1 MTAAAWVVRSGK
13 LGERDQVALTQ
24 GCSGGGW
31 EEIPDLTACTTR
43 TEVATVVES
52 VLGGESRSRVQ
63 NAVAQLWALRGRI
76 APGDV
81 LVMPMKTTKQLALG
95 RVTAGYRYLSEN
107 PPALRHVV
115 AVDWQRTDLP
125 RSAVKQDLLYTL
137 GSVLTVFAPSKNNA
151 VARLEHLLAHG
162 TDPGAV
168 EALPVPRRA
177 GAAPVTETDGSVD
190 SPELST
196 DFEQAATDQIL
207 TRIGEDFTGHELAR
221 LVTAVLE
228 AEGFRCDM
236 SPPGPDGGIDITAG
250 RGPLGLDTPT
260 LLVQVKSGGQVGA
273 PVVSQLQGVMSTQG
287 ADQGLLVA
295 WDGLTRPAREQ
306 MRHHRLRIRVWEAAD
321 VVDAVLRNYARLP
334 SDIQTLLPLKQVW
347 MLSNLDD

>member
-1 MTAAAWVVRSGK
+1 MTASAWVVRSGR
-13 LGERDQVALTQ
+13 LGERDQAALAE

-31 EEIPDLTACTTR
+31 EEIPDLTACTSRADIT
-43 TEVATVVES
+43 AVVEP
-52 VLGGESRSRVQ
+52 VLVGESKGRVQ

-76 APGDV
+76 TPGDL
-81 LVMPMKTTKQLALG
+81 LVMPMKTTKQIALG
-95 RVTAGYRYLSEN
+95 RVTEGYRYRSDS
-107 PPALRHVV
+107 PPAMRHTVS
-115 AVDWQRTDLP
+115 VDWQRTDLP

-151 VARLEHLLAHG
+151 VSRLEHLLQYG

-168 EALPVPRRA
+168 EALPILTGTGTA
-177 GAAPVTETDGSVD
+177 STESDNSVD

-228 AEGFRCDM
+228 AEGLRCDM

-250 RGPLGLDTPT
+250 RGPLGLDSPT
-260 LLVQVKSGGQVGA
+260 VLVQVKSGGQVGA
-273 PVVSQLQGVMSTQG
+273 PVVSQLQGVMATQK

-295 WDGLTRPAREQ
+295 WDGLTRPARDQ
-306 MRHHRLRIRVWEAAD
+306 MRHDRLRIRVWAAAD

-334 SDIQTLLPLKQVW
+334 ADLQARLPLKQVW
-347 MLSNLDD
+347 MLSNPEG